1 MSNEIQTGGFKR
13 LNFFRGFRTTER
25 DWNEGE
31 SYHVEKRKLHNR
43 MFHGPGVIP
52 HALGGFRVTG
62 RGRGELAVEV
72 QAGYAIDGQGSDI
85 FVWEPEIKQLNPND
99 FKLPATVYLVVRF
112 IEEFSDFISYKE
124 NLDFK
129 GHRRVAEQ
137 AKIEWTVTEPDLRNE
152 VELCRVNVTKAV
164 KRITD
169 AKDPLAPG
177 ENEIDVRY
185 VPIAGCVGSS
195 IDPKTLFE
203 LLEMVRRSKLVYQ
216 FLFHSMRVLPAA
228 DVLHSFIT
236 LEMMLHSQLVDLRNF
251 FKLYMIILNHQWTMI
266 EVIEADVPQ
275 ISSQR
280 DFANFKKIVEISLQK
295 YEEGE
300 FSIDFLNALKGY
312 QAECYKF
319 MEAILDKKLAPKK
332 KVEAIETD
340 TNVVI
345 ENIKVRSKP
354 FEDTINIE
362 GIDMGLIDMIDP
374 LDPDSEKSH
383 LFKISGERDRYRTRQ
398 KLKYP
403 DGVVVEDT
411 GVAYEGGQMEFELH
425 NVEPGSDVYVVW
437 RMDYVHGDWEAEIEA
452 NDRRVPN
459 CVCAGSDRKFRWRNW
474 VYVVPAEHV
483 REVSLRLRFKP
494 ITADR
499 DINVFKLWAYQP
511 LKKGGAAAK
520 KPAARSRTTRSR
532 KK

>member
-1 MSNEIQTGGFKR
+1 MANEINAGSFKR

-31 SYHVEKRKLHNR
+31 RYHVEKRKLHNR

-62 RGRGELAVEV
+62 RGRGELAVEI
-72 QAGYAIDGQGSDI
+72 QAGYAIDGGGSDI
-85 FVWEPEIKQLNPND
+85 FLWEPEIKQLNPGD
-99 FKLPATVYLVVRF
+99 FKLPATVYLVARY
-112 IEEFSDFISYKE
+112 IEEFTDFISYKE

-129 GHRRVAEQ
+129 GHRRVSEGS
-137 AKIEWTVTEPDLRNE
+137 KVEWTITEPDLRTE
-152 VELCRVNVTKAV
+152 VELTRINLTKDV

-169 AKDPLAPG
+169 AKDPLNPG

-185 VPIAGCVGSS
+185 VPIAGCVGST
-195 IDPKTLFE
+195 IDPRTLWE

-216 FLFHSMRVLPAA
+216 FLYHTMAVRPAS
-228 DVLHSFIT
+228 DVLHAFIT
-236 LEMMLHSQLVDLRNF
+236 LEMLLHSQLVDLRNF
-251 FKLYMIILNHQWTMI
+251 FKLYMIILGHQWTMV
-266 EVIEADVPQ
+266 EEIEANVPQ

-295 YEEGE
+295 YDEGE
-300 FSIDFLNALKGY
+300 FSLDFLNALKGY
-312 QAECYKF
+312 QVECYKF
-319 MEAILDKKLAPKK
+319 METILDKKLKPKEA
-332 KVEAIETD
+332 VAAIETD
-340 TNVVI
+340 TNVII

-383 LFKISGERDRYRTRQ
+383 SFVISGERDRYRTRQ

-411 GVAYEGGQMEFELH
+411 GVAYEGGQMAFEIN
-425 NVEPGSDVYVVW
+425 NVEPGSDVYLVW

-483 REVSLRLRFKP
+483 REVALRLSFKP

-511 LKKGGAAAK
+511 LKAGGKKPSPAAK
-520 KPAARSRTTRSR
+520 ARRTA

>member
-1 MSNEIQTGGFKR
+1 MANDIQMGTFKR

-31 SYHVEKRKLHNR
+31 GYHVEKRKLHNR

-62 RGRGELAVEV
+62 RGRGELAVEISN
-72 QAGYAIDGQGSDI
+72 GYAIDGQGADI
-85 FVWEPEIKQLNPND
+85 FLWETQIKQLNPND
-99 FKLPATVYLVVRF
+99 FKLPTTVYLIARYV
-112 IEEFSDFISYKE
+112 EEFTDLVKYKE
-124 NLDFK
+124 NPDLK
-129 GHRRVAEQ
+129 GHRRIAEGSR
-137 AKIEWTVTEPDLRNE
+137 IEWSVTEPDLRSE
-152 VELCRVNVTKAV
+152 VELCRINVTKGV
-164 KRITD
+164 KKVTD
-169 AKDPLAPG
+169 PKDQLAPG
-177 ENEIDVRY
+177 ENEIDTRY
-185 VPIAGCVGSS
+185 VPIAGCVGST
-195 IDPKTLFE
+195 IDPKTLWE

-216 FLFHSMRVLPAA
+216 FMFHTMKILPAS

-236 LEMMLHSQLVDLRNF
+236 LEMLLHSQLVDLRNF
-251 FKLYMIILNHQWTMI
+251 FKLYLIILGHQWTMI
-266 EVIEADVPQ
+266 EEIEANVPQ

-280 DFANFKKIVEISLQK
+280 QFNNFKKIVQISMEK

-300 FSIDFLNALKGY
+300 FSVAFLNNLKDY
-312 QAECYKF
+312 QTECYRF
-319 MEAILDKKLAPKK
+319 IEEVLDKEFKVEK
-332 KVEAIETD
+332 KVEVQSTD
-340 TNVVI
+340 TNLVI

-354 FEDTINIE
+354 FEAAINIE
-362 GIDMGLIDMIDP
+362 GIDMTLIDQIDP
-374 LDPDSEKSH
+374 LDPDSEKAH
-383 LFKISGERDRYRTRQ
+383 TFKITGERDRYRTRQ

-411 GVAYEGGQMEFELH
+411 GVAYEGGQMEFEVH
-425 NVEPGSDVYVVW
+425 NVTPGSDVYLVW

-474 VYVVPAEHV
+474 VYVIPAEHV

-499 DINVFKLWAYQP
+499 DINVFKMWAYQP
-511 LKKGGAAAK
+511 TTAAAK
-520 KPAARSRTTRSR
+520 KRKPRSRSR
-532 KK
+532 KS